1 MVFSDEI
8 ILALGARLKRRSLSV
23 TKYVGGFFEGK
34 KYLHPRLFCRER
46 IWNMTLAII
55 GAINAH
61 LRLRAPE
68 LRNPGIFYLS
78 ADDIGLPN
86 SWVISPIA
94 MPFNV
99 HVMGTAPILRR
110 SL

>member
-1 MVFSDEI
+1 M
-8 ILALGARLKRRSLSV
+8 RLSLPRGTTQKKVPIGHQVRGRFLRREKS
-23 TKYVGGFFEGK
+23 
-34 KYLHPRLFCRER
+34 LHPRLFCRER

-99 HVMGTAPILRR
+99 HVMGTAPYYGDP
-110 SL
+110 